1 MSSNQIHLLFGTL
14 AQKMGQKGLKMGL
27 KCPGLVWY
35 GLACDPGST
44 QAGLNSK
51 KKIQLPHLGSFKIP
65 PQVPE
70 IRLST

>member
-14 AQKMGQKGLKMGL
+14 AQKMGQKGLKMAL

-51 KKIQLPHLGSFKIP
+51 KNSIASFW
-65 PQVPE
+65 QF
-70 IRLST
+70 